1 MIEVNPELTEAARVA
16 ASFHPAGAILRCRA
30 FGSGNINRTYLV
42 EPEAA
47 PAFLLQS
54 LNTRVFRAPE
64 LVSANIRA
72 VLGHLGQRLASGMPA
87 GVSRWELPHVLP
99 TGDGVDHVRGE
110 DGAWWRAQR
119 FIPGTMTVD
128 LVKDAAVARE
138 VGRGLGAFHAL
149 VADLPVG
156 DLADTLPGFHVTP
169 GYLARFDAVV
179 AEAPDG
185 ADDPDV
191 RRCLAIVEA
200 NRAWAGMLED
210 ALAAG
215 RLAPRTIHGD
225 PKVNNI
231 LLDSRTGEAVA
242 MIDLDTVKPGLLH
255 YDLGDCLRSSCN
267 PAGEEPEDLDA
278 VAFDLDLARAV
289 LEGYM
294 AAAGTVLGPDDLEL
308 IPGSA
313 RLLPFELGLRF
324 LTDHLEG
331 DTYFRVGHRGQNL
344 RRAMVQFRLA
354 EQAAARHDTLAGIV
368 RSLA

>member
-1 MIEVNPELTEAARVA
+1 MTATQRPDDKAVVPDAELTEAARVA

-72 VLGHLGQRLASGMPA
+72 VLGHLSQRLASGMPA

-99 TGDGVDHVRGE
+99 TGDGADHFRGE

-128 LVKDAAVARE
+128 LVKDAVVARE

-169 GYLARFDAVV
+169 G
-179 AEAPDG
+179 
-185 ADDPDV
+185 
-191 RRCLAIVEA
+191 
-200 NRAWAGMLED
+200 
-210 ALAAG
+210 
-215 RLAPRTIHGD
+215 
-225 PKVNNI
+225 
-231 LLDSRTGEAVA
+231 
-242 MIDLDTVKPGLLH
+242 
-255 YDLGDCLRSSCN
+255 
-267 PAGEEPEDLDA
+267 
-278 VAFDLDLARAV
+278 
-289 LEGYM
+289 
-294 AAAGTVLGPDDLEL
+294 
-308 IPGSA
+308 
-313 RLLPFELGLRF
+313 
-324 LTDHLEG
+324 
-331 DTYFRVGHRGQNL
+331 
-344 RRAMVQFRLA
+344 
-354 EQAAARHDTLAGIV
+354 
-368 RSLA
+368 